1 MSEKIEAGIYKG
13 RGVEGSAQH
22 GTSKKGTEQVAI
34 DLDIPAI
41 GRQVTTFLF
50 FSDDAAPYALERL
63 RALGWQGSDDPSF
76 PGISTNEVDVQIKYE
91 TYEGKE
97 NLKVEIATGGGRV
110 TLKNTMSEQ
119 EKRGFMSR
127 IAKLDKQAS
136 PGTAKA
142 GEAVNGNG
150 RKMAL

>member
-1 MSEKIEAGIYKG
+1 MSEKIEEGIYDG

-22 GTSKKGTEQVAI
+22 GTSQNGTEQVAI
-34 DLDIPAI
+34 DLDIPAL

-50 FSDDAAPYALERL
+50 FSDAAAPYALERL
-63 RALGWQGSDDPSF
+63 RALGWQGSDDPAF
-76 PGISTNEVDVQIKYE
+76 PGISTNEVKIQIKYE
-91 TYEGKE
+91 EYQGKQQM
-97 NLKVEIATGGGRV
+97 KVDIVTGGGRV

-127 IAKLDKQAS
+127 IAKLDKQAG
-136 PGTAKA
+136 PATAKA
-142 GEAVNGNG
+142 GESAG

>member
-1 MSEKIEAGIYKG
+1 MVKEGYYFGVPLLLAGGAALFLRWNIAAGALIFLALFVFSFFRNPERVIPSEPGAIVSPGDG
-13 RGVEGSAQH
+13 RVVVVQDE
-22 GTSKKGTEQVAI
+22 E
-34 DLDIPAI
+34 
-41 GRQVTTFLF
+41 
-50 FSDDAAPYALERL
+50 Y
-63 RALGWQGSDDPSF
+63 QGK
-76 PGISTNEVDVQIKYE
+76 QQM
-91 TYEGKE
+91 
-97 NLKVEIATGGGRV
+97 KVEIATGGGRV